1 MKTTF
6 VTVLLTCSALLS
18 LASLGSAQLL
28 PAPAADPRVGLG
40 LAPMRVEI
48 KMVAGQVYS
57 NTLKLSSGAGEK
69 LRVRGEVLDF
79 QVDDKATPQF
89 ERDLPAEARVSCK
102 HWLTL
107 NPTEIELD
115 KEGFLN
121 VRYSLRLPADVAEGS
136 YACAAGFTTLPSAE
150 AVSEGVGMRMA
161 VRIVSTIY
169 VQVGAPPV
177 SGGLKQLTLERIPGS
192 KEADQAFQAVAV
204 VENRGRMYFRPSGK
218 LELQDDAGKV
228 VSSFEFPSLPVL
240 RERDQRILFP
250 LKSALVPGK
259 YQLRAQ
265 VDIGLKELQQG
276 QVEIV
281 IDPPAAAAEVL
292 KAEVGTQSASG
303 QAGAPR

>member
-1 MKTTF
+1 
-6 VTVLLTCSALLS
+6 
-18 LASLGSAQLL
+18 
-28 PAPAADPRVGLG
+28 
-40 LAPMRVEI
+40 
-48 KMVAGQVYS
+48 
-57 NTLKLSSGAGEK
+57 
-69 LRVRGEVLDF
+69 
-79 QVDDKATPQF
+79 
-89 ERDLPAEARVSCK
+89 
-102 HWLTL
+102 
-107 NPTEIELD
+107 
-115 KEGFLN
+115 
-121 VRYSLRLPADVAEGS
+121 
-136 YACAAGFTTLPSAE
+136 
-150 AVSEGVGMRMA
+150 
-161 VRIVSTIY
+161 
-169 VQVGAPPV
+169 
-177 SGGLKQLTLERIPGS
+177 
-192 KEADQAFQAVAV
+192 
-204 VENRGRMYFRPSGK
+204 MYFRPSGK